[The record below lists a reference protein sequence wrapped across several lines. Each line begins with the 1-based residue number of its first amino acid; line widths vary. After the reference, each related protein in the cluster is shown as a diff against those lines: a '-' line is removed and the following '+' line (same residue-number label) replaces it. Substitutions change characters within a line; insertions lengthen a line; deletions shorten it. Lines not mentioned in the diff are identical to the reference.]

1 MEQTVNIKIP
11 IPIIKLGFATEEIQK
26 RVNEWLIISLFSEG
40 YISSGK
46 SAAILNIS
54 RNDFLALLRSKGVA
68 YINYTESE
76 LEEEFEAV
84 KKLEIT
90 QK

>member
-11 IPIIKLGFATEEIQK
+11 MPIIKLGFATEEIQR
-26 RVNEWLIISLFSEG
+26 RVNEWLTISLFSEG

-46 SAAILNIS
+46 AAGLLNIS
-54 RNDFLALLRSKGVA
+54 RNDFLSLLRSKGVA

-84 KKLEIT
+84 KKLEVT
-90 QK
+90 EK